1 MNDGNAAA
9 ILFTTFKF
17 DKLEIRTCLLREN
30 SRVCGRVL
38 GIAFTHHKCDTEI
51 TKTIKFAL

>member
-1 MNDGNAAA
+1 MNDGNAPA
-9 ILFTTFKF
+9 ILDVFKF
-17 DKLEIRTCLLREN
+17 EKLEIRTCLLREH

-38 GIAFTHHKCDTEI
+38 GIAFTRHKCDNEI